1 MVDKH
6 KAVKVFRLLG
16 TRSSKKSVYEAV
28 PGIATMNQCPDD
40 LPGSES
46 GLEKDPAQDLQFW
59 PPTLGSRALTSW
71 QWPSDPLCQPPPA
84 APVNSP
90 FNQSAVTH
98 IHAAATSNFSR
109 ANFFRPPSLLFDQ
122 PSRKHPHRLFRSS
135 TSRVNSQDGYVRLNF
150 FQAFVCKWTIGNG
163 LCEYEGAANS
173 PPSEEFWIERAE
185 VVTDLL
191 PASAAAYL
199 SEHT

>member
-1 MVDKH
+1 MPGGAFARQSIQTRD
-6 KAVKVFRLLG
+6 RPGLLLASDYG
-16 TRSSKKSVYEAV
+16 
-28 PGIATMNQCPDD
+28 
-40 LPGSES
+40 
-46 GLEKDPAQDLQFW
+46 GLELGPA
-59 PPTLGSRALTSW
+59 GSGGLIHS
-71 QWPSDPLCQPPPA
+71 CQPLPA
-84 APVNSP
+84 AQVNSP

-109 ANFFRPPSLLFDQ
+109 ANFFRPPSLLLDQ

-173 PPSEEFWIERAE
+173 PPTEEFWIERAE
-185 VVTDLL
+185 VVTDFL

>member
-1 MVDKH
+1 MP
-6 KAVKVFRLLG
+6 G
-16 TRSSKKSVYEAV
+16 G
-28 PGIATMNQCPDD
+28 GIARQSIRTRDR
-40 LPGSES
+40 PGLRLAAS
-46 GLEKDPAQDLQFW
+46 GLRPWGPELGPA
-59 PPTLGSRALTSW
+59 GSDRQTHS
-71 QWPSDPLCQPPPA
+71 CQPTPA
-84 APVNSP
+84 AQVNSP

-98 IHAAATSNFSR
+98 IHAAACPNFSR

-173 PPSEEFWIERAE
+173 PSEEFWIERAE
-185 VVTDLL
+185 VVTDFL

>member
-1 MVDKH
+1 MPG
-6 KAVKVFRLLG
+6 AFARRSIRTRERPGLRLRTWG
-16 TRSSKKSVYEAV
+16 
-28 PGIATMNQCPDD
+28 P
-40 LPGSES
+40 
-46 GLEKDPAQDLQFW
+46 GLEPAGNGRQ
-59 PPTLGSRALTSW
+59 SHRY
-71 QWPSDPLCQPPPA
+71 QPAPA
-84 APVNSP
+84 APSNSP

-173 PPSEEFWIERAE
+173 PPSEE
-185 VVTDLL
+185 VLD
-191 PASAAAYL
+191 
-199 SEHT
+199 